1 MKNISQEIFENVL
14 TEINTIEDQIST
26 LQIEINTIR
35 RKTSRLQDL
44 ISNFL
49 KSPQYVKKNAL
60 IVRIVNGYISAGLS
74 INMSILKTAEQLNEP
89 FERCRTIYS
98 IDKNHKRTMQKYA
111 MYYLIYRLKK
121 SGFKTAQIAKI
132 CGYSEK
138 YIYDLI
144 KQQKLKQK
152 I

>member
-49 KSPQYVKKNAL
+49 KSPQYVKKTPL
-60 IVRIVNGYISAGLS
+60 LFVLLMDIFLPVYQS
-74 INMSILKTAEQLNEP
+74 ICQ
-89 FERCRTIYS
+89 F
-98 IDKNHKRTMQKYA
+98 
-111 MYYLIYRLKK
+111 
-121 SGFKTAQIAKI
+121 
-132 CGYSEK
+132 
-138 YIYDLI
+138 
-144 KQQKLKQK
+144 
-152 I
+152 